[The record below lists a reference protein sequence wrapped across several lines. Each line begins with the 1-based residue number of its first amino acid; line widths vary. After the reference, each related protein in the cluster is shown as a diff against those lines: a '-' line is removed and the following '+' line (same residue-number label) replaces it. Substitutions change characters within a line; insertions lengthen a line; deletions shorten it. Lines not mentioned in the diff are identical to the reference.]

1 MLKNISN
8 IATSPTFHVSNK
20 HRNKPVDNT
29 NDLQQ
34 VENSQDTSKT
44 DSYLASISE
53 EARLKATSKMTD
65 AQDELASMKSFADT
79 MKQQIKQTQEQGKAE
94 ANAMRIRLKCMLI
107 ATRIMQGDEVPKED
121 MRYLA
126 KNDIELYNKAILM
139 KIANENPK
147 KHKKIS
153 DDDKEPDSSKG
164 ATDISGIDASQ
175 FGNGSM
181 DISDGIT
188 METNNT
194 ATNTETE

>member
-8 IATSPTFHVSNK
+8 IAISPTYHVSNK

-29 NDLQQ
+29 DFQQ
-34 VENSQDTSKT
+34 VENPQDTSKT

-53 EARLKATSKMTD
+53 GARLKAASKMTN
-65 AQDELASMKSFADT
+65 AQDELDSMKSFVDI
-79 MKQQIKQTQEQGKAE
+79 MKQQIKQAQEHGKAE
-94 ANAMRIRLKCMLI
+94 ANAMRTRLKCMLI

-139 KIANENPK
+139 KIVNENPK
-147 KHKKIS
+147 KHNKIS
-153 DDDKEPDSSKG
+153 DDDKEPDSSKKIN
-164 ATDISGIDASQ
+164 DISGIDASQ
-175 FGNGSM
+175 FDNGSM

-188 METNNT
+188 METNST